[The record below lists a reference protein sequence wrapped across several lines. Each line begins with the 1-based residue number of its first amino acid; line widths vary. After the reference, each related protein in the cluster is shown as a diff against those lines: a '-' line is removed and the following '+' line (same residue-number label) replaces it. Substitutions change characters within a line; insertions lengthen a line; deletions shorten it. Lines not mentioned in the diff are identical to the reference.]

1 VPLVVDA
8 SIAASWY
15 FPDEENERSDK
26 ILDSLEDDTVLVP
39 VLFWFEVRNLLI
51 MGERRRRSTTRTAA
65 EFLNWLATLPIQ
77 HASLPDSSRGL
88 ELARRHQLTFY
99 DAAYLE
105 LAQRERLPL
114 ATLDKQLAAAARAE
128 GVSLIASYQ

>member
-1 VPLVVDA
+1 MPLVVDA

-26 ILDSLEDDTVLVP
+26 ILDSLEDDTLLVP

-77 HASLPDSSRGL
+77 HASLPDSSSS
-88 ELARRHQLTFY
+88 
-99 DAAYLE
+99 
-105 LAQRERLPL
+105 
-114 ATLDKQLAAAARAE
+114 TLSTPTGAIQKR
-128 GVSLIASYQ
+128 